1 MRFHIKKLLE
11 GFDPAD
17 LMEQSMYCFGSDSS
31 DGDDGSTD
39 MGLDSSVADQASTS
53 GTSTGSNDMGM
64 DSSVADQASVQG
76 GISQGVSGQENSQGS
91 ASYGT
96 NSNPFGGRAI
106 GVAYSPT
113 INALSRGLAS
123 TNSIDPYGIN
133 QTQAQNMA
141 TNIGL
146 ATMANFGLSP
156 DAMNSIGTTG
166 YSTDDVTGFGGKGAD
181 GRDVSNYSTD
191 LDSLSNMEDEAKKG
205 TVPSIVQAIA
215 PFGIG
220 KALNQLSKMSA
231 LNTIS
236 NISKGYAPTYS
247 NGQITGTSGYG
258 IGMGQ
263 PNNDMNMSG
272 AGRSVDGYGIF
283 SDTSPSEVS
292 FSDNSFEGGNDSD
305 PIVPATRNP
314 VSGQAICPDGY
325 RFDDDLQACRLDTT
339 SNTNLVNANPYP
351 SGDQYYR
358 ASSLDNAPVNMPSGF
373 DFNSANNN
381 FVNQFAYRP
390 SNYQNQMG
398 LNGFTPF
405 RSS

>member
-11 GFDPAD
+11 GFDP
-17 LMEQSMYCFGSDSS
+17 DSS
-31 DGDDGSTD
+31 DGDDGTADQDETAGMGNTNSTD
-39 MGLDSSVADQASTS
+39 MG
-53 GTSTGSNDMGM
+53 M
-64 DSSVADQASVQG
+64 DTNTADQASVQDG
-76 GISQGVSGQENSQGS
+76 MSQGVSGQENSQGS

-106 GVAYSPT
+106 GVSYNPT
-113 INALSRGLAS
+113 INALSKGLAS
-123 TNSIDPYGIN
+123 TNSIDTMGLDIN

-156 DAMNSIGTTG
+156 EAMASIGTTG
-166 YSTDDVTGFGGKGAD
+166 YSTDDVTGFGGKGTD

-191 LDSLSNMEDEAKKG
+191 LNSLSNMKDEAKKG

-220 KALNQLSKMSA
+220 KALNELSKMSA

-263 PNNDMNMSG
+263 PNNDVNMSG

-292 FSDNSFEGGNDSD
+292 FKDTSFEGGNDSD

-339 SNTNLVNANPYP
+339 RTVNPNPYP

>member
-11 GFDPAD
+11 GYDPAD
-17 LMEQSMYCFGSDSS
+17 LMEQSMYCFGSDDGGGGGGGDSS
-31 DGDDGSTD
+31 SMGMDDDVGAQASVSDTSSNNDSSSD
-39 MGLDSSVADQASTS
+39 MGLDSSVADQQNVSANTNAQDNF
-53 GTSTGSNDMGM
+53 SNM
-64 DSSVADQASVQG
+64 DNFSYPNAQNFSVQ
-76 GISQGVSGQENSQGS
+76 
-91 ASYGT
+91 A
-96 NSNPFGGRAI
+96 
-106 GVAYSPT
+106 
-113 INALSRGLAS
+113 
-123 TNSIDPYGIN
+123 IDPMGLDIN

-156 DAMNSIGTTG
+156 EAMASIGTTG
-166 YSTDDVTGFGGKGAD
+166 YSPDDVTGFGGKGTD

-191 LDSLSNMEDEAKKG
+191 LNSLSNMKDEAKKG

-220 KALNQLSKMSA
+220 KALNELSKMSA

-263 PNNDMNMSG
+263 PNNDVNMSG

-292 FSDNSFEGGNDSD
+292 FKDTSFEGGNDSD

-339 SNTNLVNANPYP
+339 RTVNPNPYP